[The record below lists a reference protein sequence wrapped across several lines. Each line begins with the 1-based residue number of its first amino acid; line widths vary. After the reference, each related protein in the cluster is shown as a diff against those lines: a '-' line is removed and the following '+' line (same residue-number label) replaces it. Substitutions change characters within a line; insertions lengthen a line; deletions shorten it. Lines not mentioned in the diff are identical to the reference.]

1 MTRVS
6 SRRESH
12 MFQRFASVVR
22 RAAVRRRAALIAVCS
37 VAMLLPASLAC
48 GGSAQLRGGV
58 VFDYPVYYVERPPP
72 RIARYPSA
80 RYRGRPA
87 YLVRGRWYYSTP
99 RGWVVFRREPRELRS
114 YREGRGVRRSY
125 DRERSRPRYRADEP
139 TQRRHRERYDA
150 RPAEPTERRHRRVDP
165 D

>member
-1 MTRVS
+1 ML
-6 SRRESH
+6 
-12 MFQRFASVVR
+12 QRFASVVR
-22 RAAVRRRAALIAVCS
+22 RAAVRRRAVLISACS

-99 RGWVVFRREPRELRS
+99 RGRVVFRREPRELRN
-114 YREGRGVRRSY
+114 
-125 DRERSRPRYRADEP
+125 RPRYRADEP

-150 RPAEPTERRHRRVDP
+150 RPADPTERRHRRVDP